1 MRMIDQ
7 YQMPNQA
14 APVNA
19 PIALWL
25 QFPPLGRRVTE
36 QRRWAAAQAMRSA
49 ITYYPKAMLLER
61 RIRWCGIPICLV
73 ACVALL
79 LFGHG
84 YTLQRALGV
93 GFLSYAAL
101 WFGVSGLF
109 TLGAEGTLLFDSQ
122 RRDAAWSVW
131 YSILSALIGIC
142 FLLAATAWVWL
153 LFRA

>member
-1 MRMIDQ
+1 MG
-7 YQMPNQA
+7 P
-14 APVNA
+14 
-19 PIALWL
+19 
-25 QFPPLGRRVTE
+25 GRRVAE
-36 QRRWAAAQAMRSA
+36 LERWAAAQAMRAA

-61 RIRWCGIPICLV
+61 RIRWCGIPICLA

-101 WFGVSGLF
+101 WFGVSGFF
-109 TLGAEGTLLFDSQ
+109 TLGAEGALLFDSQ
-122 RRDAAWSVW
+122 RRDAVWSVW
-131 YSILSALIGIC
+131 YSMLSALLGIC